1 MAHADRTRH
10 RSLCAS
16 QGTALGRAGRIYVSA
31 DDDGQIWVGG
41 GPVSCVEGA
50 IELGRVSA
58 RSSANERSAPTLA
71 WSGFSGAVLLP
82 APSGW

>member
-1 MAHADRTRH
+1 MAQADRRV
-10 RSLCAS
+10 
-16 QGTALGRAGRIYVSA
+16 YVSA
-31 DDDGQIWVGG
+31 DDDGQIGVGG
-41 GPVSCVEGA
+41 GTVSFVEGA

-71 WSGFSGAVLLP
+71 CSGFSGAVLLP